1 MAKNDSTAKKLGNS
15 FVGMFKRLFV
25 PQKRSAL
32 EEEAIQTPMRTVLK
46 NFFRSKLGVIGLVM
60 FVGFLLFAFL
70 GSYLYPISLTYIEL
84 TNANLAAG
92 RNYLDVPEDISA
104 QDVKKIV
111 SGVSF
116 SVLLTNDGQLR
127 IWGTEP
133 NQKLKDVSDYVL
145 DIPKEVQNANIVDIA
160 TGRQARAGPG

>member
-1 MAKNDSTAKKLGNS
+1 M
-15 FVGMFKRLFV
+15 
-25 PQKRSAL
+25 
-32 EEEAIQTPMRTVLK
+32 
-46 NFFRSKLGVIGLVM
+46 
-60 FVGFLLFAFL
+60 
-70 GSYLYPISLTYIEL
+70 
-84 TNANLAAG
+84 
-92 RNYLDVPEDISA
+92 PEDISA

-160 TGRQARAGPG
+160 TGGKHVLALDDQGNLYGWGYYRPWPDHAAGGHG

>member
-60 FVGFLLFAFL
+60 FVGF
-70 GSYLYPISLTYIEL
+70 
-84 TNANLAAG
+84 
-92 RNYLDVPEDISA
+92 
-104 QDVKKIV
+104 
-111 SGVSF
+111 
-116 SVLLTNDGQLR
+116 GQLAIHYTR
-127 IWGTEP
+127 PKAEKTQQPQVKDNEP
-133 NQKLKDVSDYVL
+133 QPQDDE
-145 DIPKEVQNANIVDIA
+145 P
-160 TGRQARAGPG
+160 TR